1 MVYDIIHEIMYDI
14 NTLKVA
20 RKSALVKV
28 ADSGI
33 AALRIVS
40 VLVWVISP
48 WVHNAPQIHG
58 GGVEI
63 GEMSSA
69 WPATVTILHRL
80 KVVCF
85 IQSYNQDDK
94 S

>member
-1 MVYDIIHEIMYDI
+1 MLR

-20 RKSALVKV
+20 NRSALVKV

-40 VLVWVISP
+40 GLVWVISGYIALGSHCP
-48 WVHNAPQIHG
+48 TNSW
-58 GGVEI
+58 GGVET
-63 GEMSSA
+63 GEMPSA

-80 KVVCF
+80 KAVCF

>member
-1 MVYDIIHEIMYDI
+1 MTLDVLCI

-40 VLVWVISP
+40 GLAWIIVP
-48 WVHNAPQIHG
+48 TDYGGHNSWGINERWGDDVSQT
-58 GGVEI
+58 VR
-63 GEMSSA
+63 
-69 WPATVTILHRL
+69 VTILHRL
-80 KVVCF
+80 RAIDF
-85 IQSYNQDDK
+85 IQYFNRGDK